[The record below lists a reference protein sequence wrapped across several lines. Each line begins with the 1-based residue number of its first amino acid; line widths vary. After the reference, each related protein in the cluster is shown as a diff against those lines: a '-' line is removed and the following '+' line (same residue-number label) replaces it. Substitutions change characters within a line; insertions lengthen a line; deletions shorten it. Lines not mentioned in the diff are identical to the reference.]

1 MSKRR
6 YKSVEFKQVDWNLLQ
21 DRIEGERV
29 VLAVDVAKE
38 DFVGTLMDAEQ
49 AALVT
54 FKWRHPEH
62 TGGDCRTHGLARAR
76 QASGGGDGAQRH
88 LWRCVGLAAAP

>member
-1 MSKRR
+1 MPSRWTCR
-6 YKSVEFKQVDWNLLQ
+6 IVDWNLLH

-29 VLAVDVAKE
+29 VLAVDVGKE
-38 DFVGTLMDAEQ
+38 DFVAMLMEIEQ

-62 TGGDCRTHGLARAR
+62 TAEIVERM
-76 QASGGGDGAQRH
+76 SGSGKTSVWKR
-88 LWRCVGLAAAP
+88 